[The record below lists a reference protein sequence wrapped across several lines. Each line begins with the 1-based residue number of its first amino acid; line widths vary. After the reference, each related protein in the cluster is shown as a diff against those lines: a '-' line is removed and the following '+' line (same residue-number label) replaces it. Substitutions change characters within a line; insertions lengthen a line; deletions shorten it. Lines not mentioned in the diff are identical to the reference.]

1 MSGLL
6 ESTLGAVGQ
15 AGEAIDKVT
24 GGRALRGALAG
35 KPRELAS
42 FVPFSDTMGLTDE
55 KDKTSGRD
63 LTDAYGVTSKGDTSF
78 GSHAAGFL
86 ADNILSPANMLGGV
100 AAFKA
105 APTVAK
111 GIVGAGK
118 ALSGL
123 DLIDHIGAGAKA
135 IGSGAKAVAGKLS
148 RHVEMPDG
156 SLIHAFGTA
165 ASDDAIRQ
173 AAHPGMSLMPAEG
186 GAMKYPVPHKPVNLD
201 ALHAETLPANASR
214 PRRWSTDP
222 AEKAYYSADRGR
234 RYAERMSGRE
244 IPNPNAGPSG
254 VPSFS
259 LNDAFRKFAGDESG
273 AAKFPTRAPANQFAM
288 PDPTRHQINF
298 AIKNLGEK
306 FGRGGGVLP
315 SHEAKAL
322 ASSFI
327 ERPNYP
333 HTEEGIDQ
341 ASLFA
346 ETLRNGTDSASVY
359 RGSGYEG
366 INKHLRSLGDSSQ
379 DEIDAI
385 RSGRYRGNSGNSNNY
400 NKEISDLY
408 ETGELGSNSGFT
420 PDPSKLKAFD
430 RAYGI
435 GIDSKWMDETPSPG
449 AIEAAKAAFGPEYQQ
464 YLDHFL
470 GSPDIS
476 ANSYAPIAAPR
487 DDLSEVRQSIDGLMG
502 LFDHSRMPKDMQLYR
517 GVGKKGMSAIEKQLG
532 VPLSD
537 PSAVG
542 KEFTDPAFLS
552 TSFNKGDADAFS
564 ALSSHYGNTPNHGV
578 TFDFPNVPKG
588 KTASMMNAGENE
600 ILFPPNR
607 KIKIT
612 DNSAYPHIK
621 AELYGALLAA
631 LMGGR
636 AANNYQQQGQ

>member
-273 AAKFPTRAPANQFAM
+273 AMSFGNRGSTASAIDALK
-288 PDPTRHQINF
+288 DPTRHVVDSS
-298 AIKNLGEK
+298 IKNLGET
-306 FGRGGGVLP
+306 FGRGGGLLP
-315 SHEAKAL
+315 KQEAQSL

-327 ERPNYP
+327 ERPKFP
-333 HTEEGIDQ
+333 PTPEGVEQ
-341 ASLFA
+341 ANLFA
-346 ETLRNGTDSASVY
+346 DTLGKGMDAANDY

-366 INKHLRSLGDSSQ
+366 INKHLRSLGDSAQ

-385 RSGRYRGNSGNSNNY
+385 RSGRFRRENPPGLSS
-400 NKEISDLY
+400 IHPSPAQ
-408 ETGELGSNSGFT
+408 TGGLA
-420 PDPSKLKAFD
+420 PDPDKVTAFE

-435 GIDSKWMDETPSPG
+435 GIDSKWMDKTPSPG
-449 AIEAAKAAFGPEYQQ
+449 AIEAAKSAFGPEYQQ

-470 GSPDIS
+470 GSPGSS

-517 GVGKKGMSAIEKQLG
+517 GVGKKGMSAIEQQLG

-552 TSFNKGDADAFS
+552 TAFNKPDADAFS
-564 ALSSHYGNTPNHGV
+564 GLSSHYEGKGYEHGV